1 MSDGRIQVTFGEL
14 ENARGSIQTTWANIS
29 RELEDLKRFL
39 QPLVET
45 WSGEASTAYQ
55 AQQAKWDRAAT
66 DLNQVLNQIGVALGT
81 SNENFQTAE
90 RQNASRYGG

>member
-1 MSDGRIQVTFGEL
+1 MSDSRIQVTFGEL
-14 ENARGSIQTTWANIS
+14 ENARGSIQTTWTNIS
-29 RELEDLKRFL
+29 QELDDLKRYL

-55 AQQAKWDRAAT
+55 AQQAQWDRSAG

-81 SNENFQTAE
+81 SNENFQAAE
-90 RQNASRYGG
+90 RANTARYGG

>member
-29 RELEDLKRFL
+29 RELEDLRRFL

-45 WSGEASTAYQ
+45 WSGEASAAYQ
-55 AQQAKWDRAAT
+55 VQQAKWDRSAA

-81 SNENFQTAE
+81 SNENFQAAE
-90 RQNASRYGG
+90 HANRSRYA